1 MNLRS
6 LRFFIAVAEEMHF
19 GRAADRL
26 NMSQPPLSQHIKALE
41 EELNVVLF
49 HRTKRS
55 VRITD
60 AGTALLDEAR
70 RLVVQADGLRH
81 VVQRADKGRGGYL
94 RVGFITSSVFTETH
108 KLYSKLSHGIP
119 GVTVMW
125 QEMNSSEQIDALRED
140 KIDIAFL
147 HTPVA
152 HDGLAVRFIVREP
165 MMVAIPA
172 SHPTAHRKSIALSAL
187 KDDDFVLPLR
197 HMSPAF
203 YDSII
208 VACRAAGFSPAI
220 APHQPRNLLTVLS
233 LVSVGAGVS
242 VVPRSLAT
250 ASFPSVKVIGIRG
263 TAPTTEISALWQP
276 HNRSPV
282 LARALEAL
290 DLLPTDPTNPR
301 SGALALRP
309 APQRRR

>member
-108 KLYSKLSHGIP
+108 KLYSKLSHDIP

-152 HDGLAVRFIVREP
+152 HDGLAMRLIVRDP
-165 MMVAIPA
+165 MMVAVSDSHHA
-172 SHPTAHRKSIALSAL
+172 SSRRSIALSAL

-220 APHQPRNLLTVLS
+220 APHQPRNLLTILS

-242 VVPRSLAT
+242 IVPQSLGA
-250 ASFPSVKVIGIRG
+250 ASFPGVRVIGIRG
-263 TAPTTEISALWQP
+263 AAPIAEISALWNP

-282 LARALEAL
+282 LARALAAL
-290 DLLPTDPTNPR
+290 DMRPTDSTKPR
-301 SGALALRP
+301 PGAPALRP
-309 APQRRR
+309 IARRPR